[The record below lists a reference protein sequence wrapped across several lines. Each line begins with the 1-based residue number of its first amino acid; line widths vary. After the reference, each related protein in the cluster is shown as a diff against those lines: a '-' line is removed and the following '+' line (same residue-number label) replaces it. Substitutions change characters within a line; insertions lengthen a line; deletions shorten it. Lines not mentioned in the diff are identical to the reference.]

1 MRKEEYRDIYQPI
14 EDAEIKYFDE
24 KNTNK
29 LKRLG
34 IKSLY
39 DLFYYFPRA
48 YDDRTNIMKIGDL
61 RGDEYVVL
69 KATLLTVSAP
79 PTRSGLKM
87 VKATATD
94 NTGIIELV
102 WFQMPYLR
110 KTLKI
115 GEEYIFIGQIKR
127 GYVYQL
133 VNPEFKLGSNQQK
146 LEAGEILPIYLSLI
160 HI

>member
-1 MRKEEYRDIYQPI
+1 MKKEEYRDMYQPI

-48 YDDRTNIMKIGDL
+48 YDDRTNIMKMGDL

-69 KATLLTVSAP
+69 KGTLLTVTAP
-79 PTRSGLKM
+79 PTRSGLR
-87 VKATATD
+87 
-94 NTGIIELV
+94 
-102 WFQMPYLR
+102 WSR
-110 KTLKI
+110 
-115 GEEYIFIGQIKR
+115 
-127 GYVYQL
+127 QL
-133 VNPEFKLGSNQQK
+133 
-146 LEAGEILPIYLSLI
+146 LPTIQG
-160 HI
+160 

>member
-1 MRKEEYRDIYQPI
+1 MRKEEYRDMYQPI

-69 KATLLTVSAP
+69 KATLLTVSA
-79 PTRSGLKM
+79 
-87 VKATATD
+87 
-94 NTGIIELV
+94 
-102 WFQMPYLR
+102 Q
-110 KTLKI
+110 
-115 GEEYIFIGQIKR
+115 
-127 GYVYQL
+127 GY
-133 VNPEFKLGSNQQK
+133 
-146 LEAGEILPIYLSLI
+146 
-160 HI
+160 